1 MNPCYLSENFLTLI
15 KVFVEEESRYNLC
28 SRKGEMEDIALF
40 VSRGLGLNPLEK
52 WEVKAKKYSLSKAR
66 EIPSWEV
73 IVGV

>member
-1 MNPCYLSENFLTLI
+1 
-15 KVFVEEESRYNLC
+15 
-28 SRKGEMEDIALF
+28 MEDIALF

-52 WEVKAKKYSLSKAR
+52 WEVKAEKYSLSKAR